1 MNRLF
6 AAVLFAVLILSVGCS
21 GRDGKDEPTVTT
33 SPASPGA
40 TASAVTGTATVAAT
54 ATRGAALPKGVSHAT
69 LTSGGLERTYRLFVP
84 SNAKAS
90 DKLPLVIG
98 LHGGLGW
105 GDQFAANSNF
115 ETLAEAEGFIVAF
128 PDGTNRTWNAG
139 SCCGQASSKNIDD
152 VDFLASL
159 IQHLAATLP
168 VDGNRIYMTGH
179 SNGGM
184 MSFRFGCERPDLVR
198 GVAPVAGS
206 LELPKCQPTRGTSLL
221 AIHGDAD
228 QNHPIEGGEGDRSI
242 AGVPFVSMDDSLS
255 RWTGGMQCEANPS
268 HSTSGALT
276 TTLWKGCRD
285 GATATFIVIAD
296 ADHPW
301 PGGVARAGVQDRVS
315 DKLEAT
321 LAVWSF
327 FKTLR

>member
-1 MNRLF
+1 MLVVDDD
-6 AAVLFAVLILSVGCS
+6 AEVHY
-21 GRDGKDEPTVTT
+21 
-33 SPASPGA
+33 A
-40 TASAVTGTATVAAT
+40 TAF
-54 ATRGAALPKGVSHAT
+54 AL
-69 LTSGGLERTYRLFVP
+69 R
-84 SNAKAS
+84 
-90 DKLPLVIG
+90 DLPLEI
-98 LHGGLGW
+98 
-105 GDQFAANSNF
+105 
-115 ETLAEAEGFIVAF
+115 
-128 PDGTNRTWNAG
+128 
-139 SCCGQASSKNIDD
+139 
-152 VDFLASL
+152 
-159 IQHLAATLP
+159 
-168 VDGNRIYMTGH
+168 
-179 SNGGM
+179 
-184 MSFRFGCERPDLVR
+184 
-198 GVAPVAGS
+198 
-206 LELPKCQPTRGTSLL
+206 PKCQPTRGTSLL

-228 QNHPIEGGEGDRSI
+228 QNHPIDGGEGDRSI

-315 DKLEAT
+315 DKLDAT